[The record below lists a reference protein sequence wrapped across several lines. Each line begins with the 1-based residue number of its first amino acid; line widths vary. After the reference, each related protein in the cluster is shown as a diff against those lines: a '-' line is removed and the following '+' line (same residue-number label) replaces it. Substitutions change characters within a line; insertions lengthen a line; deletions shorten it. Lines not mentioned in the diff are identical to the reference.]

1 MGGFVLSV
9 KNISK
14 RVDGKL
20 LLKDLSLEL
29 GPGEILGLVG
39 DNGVGKTT
47 LMNILAGKIEVDEG
61 KVGNNCEDGIP
72 MERR

>member
-1 MGGFVLSV
+1 M

-29 GPGEILGLVG
+29 GPGEIFGLVG